1 MLEAQ
6 DVACLKGSRWLLRD
20 VSFRAEP
27 GEVLWIEGRNGS
39 GKTTLLRI
47 LCGLTPPEEGE
58 VRWDGT
64 AIRKAGESFRHD
76 LLYLGHPNAL
86 KDDLTIVENLRFAL
100 RLAGRSASSADLDAA
115 LERTGLADR
124 RDLPARV
131 LSQGQRRRAALA
143 RLWVDDAPRLWI
155 LDEPFAALDA
165 DSVSRLAARLGAHL
179 AGGGIAVL
187 TTHQEVPIPAGHVRR
202 LRLGP
207 DSTTDAG
214 ANGRLT

>member
-6 DVACLKGSRWLLRD
+6 DVACLKGSRWLLRG

-58 VRWDGT
+58 IRWDGT
-64 AIRKAGESFRHD
+64 AIRAAGEAFHRE

-86 KDDLTIVENLRFAL
+86 KDDLSIVENLRFSL
-100 RLAGRSASSADLDAA
+100 RLAGRRASAADLDAA
-115 LERTGLADR
+115 LERTGLAER

-143 RLWVDDAPRLWI
+143 RLWVDDTPRLWI

-165 DSVSRLAARLGAHL
+165 ESVSRLAGRLGAHL
-179 AGGGIAVL
+179 AAGCITVL
-187 TTHQEVPIPAGHVRR
+187 TTNQEVPIPDGRVRR
-202 LRLGP
+202 LRL
-207 DSTTDAG
+207 DA
-214 ANGRLT
+214 